1 MLAFF
6 MCYGTAQIYV
16 AKQGLGLGGLVIF
29 VSWLF
34 GVLKQFL
41 QLHPHPHI

>member
-16 AKQGLGLGGLVIF
+16 AKQGLGLEWMGDFLYHEHHALWGLV
-29 VSWLF
+29 
-34 GVLKQFL
+34 FL
-41 QLHPHPHI
+41 WC

>member
-16 AKQGLGLGGLVIF
+16 AKQGLGLDGMGDFCFPVVWSLGR
-29 VSWLF
+29 SLF
-34 GVLKQFL
+34 LS
-41 QLHPHPHI
+41 